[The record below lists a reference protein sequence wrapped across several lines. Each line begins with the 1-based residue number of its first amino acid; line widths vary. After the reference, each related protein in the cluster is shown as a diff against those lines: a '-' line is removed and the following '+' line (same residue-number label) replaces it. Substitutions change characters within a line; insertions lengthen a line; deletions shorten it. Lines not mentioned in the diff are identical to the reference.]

1 MDQNKKVAKALGIT
15 SLILS
20 ILGLVC
26 LYFVVFVQISELW
39 FSFGCVVF
47 SVTALVLGA
56 GSRKKQNHHNPSA
69 LIGCIVSIITIVL
82 FVLPWML
89 ILALFIFFAD
99 VIHFLS
105 GLGQMG

>member
-1 MDQNKKVAKALGIT
+1 MDQSNKAAKALGIV
-15 SLILS
+15 SLVLS

-39 FSFGCVVF
+39 FSFGCVAF

-56 GSRKKQNHHNPSA
+56 VSRKKQNHHNPLA

-82 FVLPWML
+82 FVLLWML

>member
-26 LYFVVFVQISELW
+26 
-39 FSFGCVVF
+39 
-47 SVTALVLGA
+47 
-56 GSRKKQNHHNPSA
+56 